1 MFENTQYHRPVLYQ
15 EIINALQPKSG
26 GRYIDCTLG
35 AGGHSR
41 GILEN
46 SAPDGELLAF
56 DLDSTAIEI
65 ASQTLKPFGERAHL
79 RHESYLNILDAMEEL
94 GWDAVDGIV
103 LDYGVS
109 SMQLDQAERG
119 FSFRMDGP
127 LDMRFDTSKGKS
139 AAEWLNQ
146 VEEEKLADVLWKY
159 GDENRSRR
167 IAAAIVSNLP
177 IETTQELAQI
187 IKDAVVRPV
196 KRGRKTIH
204 PATKSFQA
212 IRIAVNH
219 ELDAV
224 EHILPLAV
232 KALKPG
238 GILAVI
244 SFHSLED
251 RIVKNFMRDESKD
264 CLCPPEQLVCTC
276 DHKATLKRL
285 TSKPIIAT
293 DMETRENPRARSAKL
308 RIAKRV

>member
-1 MFENTQYHRPVLYQ
+1 MFENTKYHRPVLYQ
-15 EIINALQPKSG
+15 EIIKALQPKSG

-41 GILEN
+41 GILET

-56 DLDSTAIEI
+56 DLDKTAIEI

-109 SMQLDQAERG
+109 SMQLDMAERG

-127 LDMRFDTSKGKS
+127 LDMRFDTSKGIS

-146 VEEEKLADVLWKY
+146 VEEEELADVLWKY

-167 IAAAIVSNLP
+167 IATAILAQRP
-177 IETTQELAQI
+177 IGTTQQLANVIQ
-187 IKDAVVRPV
+187 DAVGRP
-196 KRGRKTIH
+196 KKHGRKSIH

-224 EHILPLAV
+224 EEILPLAV

-238 GILAVI
+238 GFLTVI

-264 CLCPPEQLVCTC
+264 CLCPTEQLVCTC

-285 TSKPIIAT
+285 NTKPIIASEA
-293 DMETRENPRARSAKL
+293 ETKGNPRARSAKL
-308 RIAKRV
+308 RIAKRL